1 VIDRSG
7 FLREIT
13 SRDPHLGMLLEDL
26 FNGVDGVSNQLGV
39 SPTHKV
45 QPPDPIKAINVKAG
59 TDHVHVTLT
68 DTSQVKKGINYF
80 VEWSVN
86 DPSFANPHPEH
97 LVAGRGRMLA
107 LPAKDDSG
115 VRINYYFKGY
125 SQYAGSDAQ
134 SKHAIFG
141 GQYTPTPV
149 QLTGNSQMTPLASKG
164 SGTAAPDGSQGGKGL
179 GTDLQRLPQ
188 GPKIPVPQRAF

>member
-7 FLREIT
+7 FLREIK

-68 DTSQVKKGINYF
+68 DTSQVKKGVNYF
-80 VEWSVN
+80 VEWSAN
-86 DPSFANPHPEH
+86 DPSFANPHVEH
-97 LVAGRGRMLA
+97 LGASRGRMLA
-107 LPAKDDSG
+107 LPAKDDG
-115 VRINYYFKGY
+115 NTPINYYFRGY
-125 SQYAGSDAQ
+125 SQYPGSDAQ
-134 SKHAIFG
+134 PNRIVNG
-141 GQYTPTPV
+141 GPYTPTAV
-149 QLTGNSQMTPLASKG
+149 QLTGASKMTPLASKG

-179 GTDLQRLPQ
+179 GTDLQRPPQ